1 MTDVSQAISS
11 IPRSG
16 MPAQLERS
24 TGTTIDS
31 EQFLVLLVAQLA
43 NQDPLEPMSNQE
55 FAAQM
60 AQFGQLQRLASIDD
74 RLQESLQA
82 QVLST
87 QAVTNTLAAGLIGK
101 EVLALGN
108 TTELSQGD
116 ATLHIS
122 FGGPAETVTIKIFDT
137 EGRLVRT
144 IRHDDMPGGP
154 NTITWDGLDDA
165 GDAQTDGT
173 YVYEVVAI
181 DANGKLV
188 DAVTA
193 TSGVITGVSYEG
205 GVATLMVGDHR
216 FAMGDVISISAPGGS
231 Q

>member
-31 EQFLVLLVAQLA
+31 EQFLVLLVAQLS

-87 QAVTNTLAAGLIGK
+87 QAVTNTMAAGLIGK

-108 TTELSQGD
+108 TTELSQED

-122 FGGPAETVTIKIFDT
+122 LGGPAETVTIKIFDA